1 MKAEKTA
8 IKKLEEMNHILEETL
23 IYSLKPDEKIGCSY
37 DSWEANTLEIIK
49 DSEKS
54 SNEGHLNFY
63 LKRN

>member
-1 MKAEKTA
+1 
-8 IKKLEEMNHILEETL
+8 MNHILEETL